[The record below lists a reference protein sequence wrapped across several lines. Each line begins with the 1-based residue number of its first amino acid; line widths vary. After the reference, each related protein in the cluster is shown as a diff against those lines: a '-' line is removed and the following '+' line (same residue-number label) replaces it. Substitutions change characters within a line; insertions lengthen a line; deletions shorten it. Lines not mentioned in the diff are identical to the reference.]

1 MRLGKDAVAPG
12 EGVDLALTD
21 PASPGGVCGNVDGSA
36 TGGNN
41 KQYINC
47 PAGLACCIVAL
58 FIAVLIAMDLNLNLY
73 ICKYCFVIPYSTVL
87 YCTVL

>member
-12 EGVDLALTD
+12 EGVDVPLTD

-47 PAGLACCIVAL
+47 PAGLVC
-58 FIAVLIAMDLNLNLY
+58 
-73 ICKYCFVIPYSTVL
+73 
-87 YCTVL
+87 